1 MRDFFDQLSH
11 PRPVVYADRD
21 HVSMRFRQGELQSL
35 MSVQQPTHLVLPYT
49 RTMMGFL
56 LMVHK
61 PAHILMIGLGGGSL
75 AKFCYHH
82 LPETR
87 ITVVDIN
94 PDVIATRGHFQV
106 PDDDARFKIVCA
118 DGADFVRDTRKT
130 FDVILVDGFDADG
143 QSAQLSSKVFY
154 EDACRVL
161 RPKGVM
167 AINLDSC
174 HPAHCVFLGRVHTS
188 FRGNM
193 VVISVEE
200 RANHI
205 VFATKAQ
212 ALSSENM
219 DLHAA
224 LDGRGPVV
232 HLQLQT
238 ELGRIFQLVDDASR
252 RPPVDTGEIG
262 GLA

>member
-1 MRDFFDQLSH
+1 MRDTFDPLPH

-21 HVSMRFRQGELQSL
+21 HVSLRFRQGELQSL
-35 MSVQQPTHLVLPYT
+35 MSVQQPTHLVVPYT

-94 PDVIATRGHFQV
+94 PHVIAMRGHFQV
-106 PDDDARFKIVCA
+106 PDDDARFKVVCA

-143 QSAQLSSKVFY
+143 QSAQLSSTAFY
-154 EDACRVL
+154 
-161 RPKGVM
+161 
-167 AINLDSC
+167 
-174 HPAHCVFLGRVHTS
+174 
-188 FRGNM
+188 
-193 VVISVEE
+193 
-200 RANHI
+200 
-205 VFATKAQ
+205 
-212 ALSSENM
+212 
-219 DLHAA
+219 
-224 LDGRGPVV
+224 
-232 HLQLQT
+232 
-238 ELGRIFQLVDDASR
+238 
-252 RPPVDTGEIG
+252 
-262 GLA
+262 